1 MERES
6 IVLLPMPRRLEWLDG
21 TLSLGEGRLVW
32 LAGESP
38 AALMGVG
45 RAVQA
50 ALETVGKRWELTAA
64 RGEDLSQLGAI
75 VRVDPAQVPHAQ
87 GYHLT
92 ISGDQIRIVGHD
104 LAGAFYGAMTLRQLA
119 RQHAGR
125 GELPCLRVEDWPDFA
140 NRGVMLD
147 ISRDK
152 VPSMETLYA
161 LIDMLAEWKV
171 NQFQLYTEHTFA
183 YRNHRE
189 VWEHASPLTGE
200 EILALDAYCR
210 ERFIE
215 LVPNQN
221 SFGHMHRWL
230 KHERYRPLAEAP
242 EGWKAPWGDVHREPF
257 SLCPL
262 DPGSIALLRELY
274 DELLPHFSSRQFNV
288 GCDETFDLGQGR
300 SKQACEERG
309 TGRVYLDFLLKIH
322 DLVQR
327 RGRTMQFWGDII
339 MHYPEL
345 IPELPGDIIA
355 LEWGYEADH
364 PFGPDGEKFA
374 AAGVPFY
381 VCPGTSSWNSIAGRT
396 ENAIGNLWNAAEN
409 GLAHGAIGYLNTDWG
424 DNGHWQPLP
433 VSFLG
438 FAYGAAVS
446 WAAQANREIDLRAA
460 LDRHAF
466 QDAAGVMG
474 RLAYDLGNAYRE
486 PGIVPHNSSILALI
500 LLYPDRPISEGRAAG
515 LTVEGLER
523 AQGYI
528 DQVMASLGQAQMAR
542 PDAALIQEEFR
553 LAASLLKH
561 GCRLGVARLQAEGGE
576 ISAIPES
583 TRRALADELRQ
594 LIQAYRSV
602 WLQRN
607 RPGGLSDSVARLE
620 RLLALYNG

>member
-1 MERES
+1 WLGDMHQ
-6 IVLLPMPRRLEWLDG
+6 LQPDRLI
-21 TLSLGEGRLVW
+21 W
-32 LAGESP
+32 LAGDPPNALLRIGQAVQE
-38 AALMGVG
+38 ALM
-45 RAVQA
+45 
-50 ALETVGKRWELTAA
+50 TVGPRWELTAA
-64 RGEDLSQLGAI
+64 RGDDLSRIGVI
-75 VRVDPAQVPHAQ
+75 IHVDPAQVPQAE

-92 ISGDQIRIVGHD
+92 IAANQIRIVAHD
-104 LAGAFYGAMTLRQLA
+104 AAGAFYAAMTLRQLA
-119 RQHAGR
+119 RQFAGA
-125 GELPCLRVEDWPDFA
+125 GQLPCLRIEDWPDFPH
-140 NRGVMLD
+140 RGVMLD

-152 VPSMETLYA
+152 VPTMETLYA
-161 LIDMLAEWKV
+161 LVDMLAEWKI

-189 VWEHASPLTGE
+189 VWEKASPMTGE
-200 EILALDAYCR
+200 QIMALDAYAL
-210 ERFIE
+210 ERYVE

-230 KHERYRPLAEAP
+230 IHERYRHLAEAP
-242 EGWKAPWGDVHREPF
+242 SGWVSPWGTRYEEPF

-262 DPGSIALLRELY
+262 DPGSLALLRELY

-339 MHYPEL
+339 MQHPEL
-345 IPELPGDIIA
+345 ISELPEGIIA

-364 PFGPDGEKFA
+364 PFAADGEKFA

-381 VCPGTSSWNSIAGRT
+381 VCPGTSSWNTIAGRT
-396 ENAIGNLWNAAEN
+396 ENALGNLWNAAEN

-446 WAAQANREIDLRAA
+446 WAARANRDIDLPRA
-460 LDRHAF
+460 LDLHAF
-466 QDAAGVMG
+466 RDAAGVMG

-486 PGIVPHNSSILALI
+486 TGVLIHNSSALARILREPERPVEDGHLI
-500 LLYPDRPISEGRAAG
+500 G
-515 LTVEGLER
+515 LTVEKLEHTR
-523 AQGYI
+523 SYI
-528 DQVMASLGQAQMAR
+528 NQVMARLPEARMAR
-542 PDAALIQEEFR
+542 PDAAQIADEFR
-553 LAASLLKH
+553 NAAALLQH
-561 GCRLGVARLQAEGGE
+561 ACRLGIARLQADGGE
-576 ISAIPES
+576 IARIPAQV
-583 TRRALADELRQ
+583 RQGLAEELRE
-594 LIQAYRSV
+594 IIAEYRRL
-602 WLQRN
+602 WLARN
-607 RPGGLSDSVARLE
+607 RPGGLDDSAGRLE
-620 RLLALYNG
+620 RLLSFYSA